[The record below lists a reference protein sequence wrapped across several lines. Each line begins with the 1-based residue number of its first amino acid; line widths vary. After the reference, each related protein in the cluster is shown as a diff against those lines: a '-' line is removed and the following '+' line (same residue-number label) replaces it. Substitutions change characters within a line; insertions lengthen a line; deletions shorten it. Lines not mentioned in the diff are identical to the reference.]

1 MSELER
7 PVRVARVGL
16 VVISHH
22 PEVPDVDY
30 ARREVRH
37 IKAMLAELDRPIAL
51 LTLADRVFPV
61 ASSEVLAAYRE
72 AAEGVTITAWA
83 GVVAGVM
90 GFAASIAFS
99 IGARVFAP
107 EATPMR
113 VFQRIPQA
121 VAWLGATVEIG
132 TSEDELVRVA
142 ERISA
147 GD

>member
-22 PEVPDVDY
+22 PEVPDVAY
-30 ARREVRH
+30 ARREAQH
-37 IKAMLAELDRPIAL
+37 IKAMLAELDHPIAL

-72 AAEGVTITAWA
+72 AAEGVTISAWA

-121 VAWLGATVEIG
+121 VAWLGATVELG

-142 ERISA
+142 ERMSA